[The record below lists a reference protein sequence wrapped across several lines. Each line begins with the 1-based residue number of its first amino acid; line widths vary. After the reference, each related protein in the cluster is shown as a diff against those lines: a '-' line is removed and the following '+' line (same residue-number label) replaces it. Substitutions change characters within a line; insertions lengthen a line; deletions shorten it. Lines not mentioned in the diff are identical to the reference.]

1 MKLGII
7 FLIILLMLA
16 FILLFCLD
24 HSIFQESFTTITP
37 NLVDKINFYE
47 KDLKGCGIGYYQ
59 PHNLYG
65 LQIFIGFIKE

>member
-7 FLIILLMLA
+7 FLILLLMFA

-24 HSIFQESFTTITP
+24 HSVFHESFTTITP
-37 NLVDKINFYE
+37 NLVDKIDFYE
-47 KDLKGCGIGYYQ
+47 KDLKEFGVGYYE

-65 LQIFIGFIKE
+65 FKFL